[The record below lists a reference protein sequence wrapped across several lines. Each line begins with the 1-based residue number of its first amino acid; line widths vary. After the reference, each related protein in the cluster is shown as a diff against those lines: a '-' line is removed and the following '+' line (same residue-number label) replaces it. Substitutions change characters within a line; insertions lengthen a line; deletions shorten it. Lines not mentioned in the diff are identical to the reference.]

1 MRVVYFLT
9 ALLTVF
15 QVVTAPASV
24 ESPMQS
30 TTRPVELLR
39 NIRANVY
46 VPCPAEILLSRSN
59 KTQNYLQGKKSYTRS
74 KSLLWTDDKSFTC
87 FDWLK

>member
-1 MRVVYFLT
+1 MT

-46 VPCPAEILLSRSN
+46 VPCPAKMLNYYQAQI
-59 KTQNYLQGKKSYTRS
+59 KNYLQGKKSYTRS
-74 KSLLWTDDKSFTC
+74 KSLLWTDDKSFSG
-87 FDWLK
+87 FDWLNS

>member
-1 MRVVYFLT
+1 MRVFVYFLT

-24 ESPMQS
+24 DSPMQS

-46 VPCPAEILLSRSN
+46 VPCPAEILHYYRGQI
-59 KTQNYLQGKKSYTRS
+59 KV
-74 KSLLWTDDKSFTC
+74 KSLLTGQKIVYAFEKFIMD
-87 FDWLK
+87 